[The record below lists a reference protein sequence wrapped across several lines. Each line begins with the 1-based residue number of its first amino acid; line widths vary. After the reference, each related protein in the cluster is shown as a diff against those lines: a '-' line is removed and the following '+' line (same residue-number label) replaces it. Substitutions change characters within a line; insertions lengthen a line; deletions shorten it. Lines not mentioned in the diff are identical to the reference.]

1 MAIEL
6 STEETRVLDK
16 AIEYGM
22 KNFAPNVQRWE
33 TEGRFPLEAF
43 RQTAAD
49 GFVGLLVAPE
59 SGGKGYRFLEAAL
72 TYQGLARS
80 SAAMT
85 LAISTDSNIIYGLSQ
100 LSKAPGIHGLLP
112 SMING
117 SAILTYA
124 FTEDGAG
131 SDPGSAVT
139 VATPVAGGFR
149 INGRKSWATLGS
161 EARYIQLTAKLGDS
175 SRRDMINLLVDTG
188 SPGLAIG
195 ENYNKTGANLLS
207 TVDLVFD
214 DCFVP
219 DERLV
224 TPDGYRA
231 AMWGIGLARIFVGA
245 IAIGLCEA
253 AIDTTARF
261 LADRKQFNRPLLDNQ
276 GLRWKLAEFMARVEA
291 GKWLVYR
298 AASLMDKEGKA
309 PLEGAMAKYY
319 CANLAVEVTDLCT
332 HFFGARGFRTGT
344 PLELMARE
352 ARMLRIIDG
361 TSEIQLEVMGKWI
374 DGKYR
379 NASVSA

>member
-1 MAIEL
+1 MAIVL
-6 STEETRVLDK
+6 SAEETRVLDQ
-16 AIEYGM
+16 AVEYGR
-22 KNFAPNVQRWE
+22 KNFAPDVQKWE
-33 TEGRFPLEAF
+33 KEGRFPLEAF
-43 RQTAAD
+43 QQVAAD
-49 GFVGLLVAPE
+49 GYAGLLVAPE
-59 SGGKGYRFLEAAL
+59 FGGKGYSFLKAAL
-72 TYQGLARS
+72 TYQGFARS

-100 LSKAPGIHGLLP
+100 LSKAPGIIGLLP

-117 SAILTYA
+117 SVILTYA
-124 FTEDGAG
+124 FTEDCAG

-161 EARYIQLTAKLGDS
+161 EAKYIQLTVKLGEAS
-175 SRRDMINLLVDTG
+175 SREMISLLVDTD
-188 SPGLAIG
+188 SPGIEIG
-195 ENYNKTGANLLS
+195 ENYMKTGSNLLS
-207 TVDLVFD
+207 TVDLSFN

-219 DERLV
+219 IERLV
-224 TPDGYRA
+224 TPDGYCA

-253 AIDTTARF
+253 AIDSTARF

-276 GLRWKLAEFMARVEA
+276 GLRWKLADFMARVEA

-298 AASLMDKEGKA
+298 AATLMDQEGKA

-332 HFFGARGFRTGT
+332 HFFGAQGYRTGT

-361 TSEIQLEVMGKWI
+361 TSEIQLEVIGKLM
-374 DGKYR
+374 DRKYR